1 MTRLLCPGLPDGGGG
16 GAGRRRRRRTTSV
29 TLEDGEDPMEK
40 LKETEKLISE
50 LNETWEEKM
59 KRTEKIR
66 VERDRM
72 LEEMGI
78 ALRDDGATLGVF
90 SPKKVSVTAC
100 SRR

>member
-1 MTRLLCPGLPDGGGG
+1 
-16 GAGRRRRRRTTSV
+16 
-29 TLEDGEDPMEK
+29 MEK

-66 VERDRM
+66 VERERM

-78 ALRDDGATLGVF
+78 ALRDDGGTVGVF
-90 SPKKVSVTAC
+90 SPKKVLIP
-100 SRR
+100 SRGARY

>member
-1 MTRLLCPGLPDGGGG
+1 MSTLCVWYVSA
-16 GAGRRRRRRTTSV
+16 GASDPRAVRRRRNASI
-29 TLEDGEDPMEK
+29 TLDDGEDPMEK

-66 VERDRM
+66 VERERM

-78 ALRDDGATLGVF
+78 ALRDDGGTVGVF
-90 SPKKVSVTAC
+90 SPKKVLIP
-100 SRR
+100 SRGARY

>member
-1 MTRLLCPGLPDGGGG
+1 
-16 GAGRRRRRRTTSV
+16 
-29 TLEDGEDPMEK
+29 MEK

-100 SRR
+100 SRRWASRCVTTALRSESSRPRR